1 MLIWKNLER
10 ERALTLVLLLML
22 VLGFVLKSHDGGKT
36 GQLENSDD
44 TK

>member
-1 MLIWKNLER
+1 MEKFRER

-22 VLGFVLKSHDGGKT
+22 VLGFVLKSKSHDGGKT